1 MQWSQGMVELLL
13 QPHLE
18 LLHCLGPQ
26 ISLFSQHV
34 CVLGAYFL
42 PSLCRLLF
50 GKDNKR
56 ILLCENHSCLIKE
69 TSYNSKMS
77 KERDYGWPLGKRK
90 WHSQKEAYREKVENI
105 LLPLLLFP
113 FSPCSSFFFSF
124 SFSVLSKPCIP
135 LVSEWRVKGSR
146 LAL

>member
-1 MQWSQGMVELLL
+1 MQWSQGMVEELLL

-18 LLHCLGPQ
+18 SLHCLGPQ

-42 PSLCRLLF
+42 PSLRRLLF

-69 TSYNSKMS
+69 TSYNSK
-77 KERDYGWPLGKRK
+77 ERDYGWPLGKRK
-90 WHSQKEAYREKVENI
+90 WHSQKETYREKVENI

-113 FSPCSSFFFSF
+113 SSPCSSFFFFLFLFLYS
-124 SFSVLSKPCIP
+124 SNP
-135 LVSEWRVKGSR
+135 VSP
-146 LAL
+146 